1 MYVMNKKWDSV
12 TNIAQCT
19 SVYVSPEHEIKAVP
33 TGGGAVYRLGQYET
47 AEIARAVL
55 NDLYIHIA
63 TGCTYQMPNDQRARV
78 LVRED
83 GGRAGHQACAAGCFE
98 PERNFPPHERNLS
111 KQKEDCLRNPP
122 RKAILL
128 YLN

>member
-33 TGGGAVYRLGQYET
+33 T
-47 AEIARAVL
+47 
-55 NDLYIHIA
+55 
-63 TGCTYQMPNDQRARV
+63 
-78 LVRED
+78 

>member
-19 SVYVSPEHEIKAVP
+19 SVYVSPEHEIKVVP

-78 LVRED
+78 LVRGMSDERPEKFAGNGKKPVRR
-83 GGRAGHQACAAGCFE
+83 GG
-98 PERNFPPHERNLS
+98 S
-111 KQKEDCLRNPP
+111 
-122 RKAILL
+122 
-128 YLN
+128 

>member
-1 MYVMNKKWDSV
+1 MNKKWDSV

-55 NDLYIHIA
+55 NDLRLVAPTRCRMTNEH
-63 TGCTYQMPNDQRARV
+63 GCWS
-78 LVRED
+78 
-83 GGRAGHQACAAGCFE
+83 AA
-98 PERNFPPHERNLS
+98 
-111 KQKEDCLRNPP
+111 
-122 RKAILL
+122 
-128 YLN
+128 